1 MFRAVVK
8 SVSPIIRKTYSV
20 WKMPRSTDHIFRE
33 NVAPVFEVF
42 VREVLGVRPLS
53 SVRVELAQPKTSERV
68 PDYLRKVVLR
78 ANSAPVIL
86 HIEFQTKPDPKMHLR
101 MLEYNALLRRRF
113 EMDVHQYVL
122 LLSGSRD
129 VMVTR
134 VQGEKMYFS
143 YELIH
148 LGEIDFDLLVATEK
162 PELIVAAVLS
172 DFGNREVVGVIRRI
186 FVTLRAQIPD
196 ERELQKYLTQL
207 EILSNLRDGYN
218 EIVIEEIKNMAF
230 TFNLEADGR
239 YKQGVQ
245 QGIQKG
251 FEQGAT
257 EKQQQIARESLLNGG
272 TVEFTA
278 KVTGLSLKQ
287 VRGIKSRLD
296 TE

>member
-1 MFRAVVK
+1 M
-8 SVSPIIRKTYSV
+8 
-20 WKMPRSTDHIFRE
+20 
-33 NVAPVFEVF
+33 
-42 VREVLGVRPLS
+42 REVLGVRPLS
-53 SVRVELAQPKTSERV
+53 SVRVELAQPKTSERE

-78 ANSAPVIL
+78 ADSAPVIL

-113 EMDVHQYVL
+113 ELDVHQYVL

-129 VMVTR
+129 AMVTR
-134 VQGEKMYFS
+134 MRGENMLFS
-143 YELIH
+143 YKLIH
-148 LGEIDFDLLVATEK
+148 LGEISFDLLMASEI
-162 PELIVAAVLS
+162 PELIVAALLS
-172 DFGNREVVGVIRRI
+172 DFGNKEVVGVIRRI

-239 YKQGVQ
+239 YKQGLQ
-245 QGIQKG
+245 
-251 FEQGAT
+251 QGAT

-287 VRGIKSRLD
+287 VREIKSRLD
-296 TE
+296 SK